1 MKEFGACAPARIRF
15 LEELDPDS
23 IRILSV
29 FSEAVPLFDFLVIV
43 WIFLLETVTA
53 SNFRKKVMRGRRLQ
67 SITFWS
73 ISNDF
78 CLISY
83 NLYFRFLK
91 E

>member
-1 MKEFGACAPARIRF
+1 VKEFGACAPARIRF

-53 SNFRKKVMRGRRLQ
+53 SNFRKKGMRERIPPLKLR
-67 SITFWS
+67 
-73 ISNDF
+73 ISKPS
-78 CLISY
+78 LIEDRTKLAY
-83 NLYFRFLK
+83 K
-91 E
+91 D